1 MIRSRIAPTPS
12 GYLHIGNALNFVRTW
27 LMVRRAGG
35 MLRLRIDDIDTTR
48 TRPEYLDD
56 IFRTLE
62 WMGIDWD
69 EGPQTVDEQTGIYS
83 QALRGERYNEMI
95 GHLIDTGRVF
105 ACRCS
110 RRDMMGNENARLC
123 KSEML
128 SLDTPDTALRIETR
142 DEPIIIYDAEMG
154 QQKVFLDE
162 GMKDFVIRRR
172 DGIAAYQVAS
182 LADDIDHDINLIV
195 RGADLLMSTAAQ
207 LYLASLINAD
217 SFAKTTFYHHPLI
230 QDAAGNK
237 LSKSAGS
244 YSLKAMRE
252 RDTTP
257 DKLYLELSKLIG
269 LSQPCTSLRDM
280 LAIQQL

>member
-1 MIRSRIAPTPS
+1 M
-12 GYLHIGNALNFVRTW
+12 NFVRTW

-35 MLRLRIDDIDTTR
+35 ILRLRIDDIDATR
-48 TRPEYLDD
+48 ARPEYLDD

-62 WMGIDWD
+62 WMGMDWD
-69 EGPQTVDEQTGIYS
+69 EGPQTVDEQNNIYS
-83 QALRGERYNEMI
+83 QALRAERYNEII
-95 GHLIDTGRVF
+95 GQIIDTGRVF

-110 RRDMMGNENARLC
+110 RRDMIAHDNVCLC

-128 SLDTPDTALRIETR
+128 ALDTPDTALRIETR
-142 DEPIIIYDAEMG
+142 DEPIVIHDAEIG
-154 QQKVFLDE
+154 QQKVFLDQ

-207 LYLASLINAD
+207 LYLASLISAD

-244 YSLKAMRE
+244 YSLQAMRE

-257 DKLYLELSKLIG
+257 DKLYVELSSLMGI
-269 LSQPCTSLRDM
+269 SQPCTSLREM